1 MPGGS
6 AADGVGA
13 SSRSAA
19 LSWSLRS
26 VLAPTI
32 ISKKANNWVDR
43 GEPPE
48 PTLQR
53 ILAHLFD
60 RQAPEH
66 AAWLAQQATAVLGL
80 VAADATEVQVVGYL
94 NVLAR
99 ELGYA
104 PGTLRG
110 RRSAAIGLWHA
121 AKAALVRDL
130 AERVLSGAI
139 PPNAPTSEPL
149 GHWLA
154 ARLLT
159 PEELAAYEREGRDS
173 AG

>member
-1 MPGGS
+1 M
-6 AADGVGA
+6 A
-13 SSRSAA
+13 
-19 LSWSLRS
+19 
-26 VLAPTI
+26 TI

-43 GEPPE
+43 GEPPG
-48 PTLQR
+48 PTLER
-53 ILAHLFD
+53 ILAYLFD
-60 RQAPEH
+60 RHTPADRPWLEEH
-66 AAWLAQQATAVLGL
+66 ATAVLGL

-104 PGTLRG
+104 RGTLPG
-110 RRSAAIGLWHA
+110 MRSAAIGLWHA

-130 AERVLSGAI
+130 AERVLRGEI
-139 PPNAPTSEPL
+139 PPNTPTAEPL

-159 PEELAAYEREGRDS
+159 AEELAAFEQEGHTADT
-173 AG
+173 AGDDRSRGVR